1 MTSDVGRTY
10 VRNERS
16 FASAEPRP
24 RTAGVGRGG
33 AASGSCEGAA
43 AGPRMGAAV
52 WSCAGAAPVRL
63 EGAARRKFDKK
74 FQILNKN

>member
-1 MTSDVGRTY
+1 MTYDVGRTY

-16 FASAEPRP
+16 FAAEPRP
-24 RTAGVGRGG
+24 RAVGVGRGG
-33 AASGSCEGAA
+33 AASESCEGAA
-43 AGPRMGAAV
+43 AAPRVGAAV
-52 WSCAGAAPVRL
+52 WSCAGAVSMQL